1 METELE
7 SKEFKTWLSDNIIY
21 TEVKLNAIIDL
32 EAAKNNTEMVRKLSG
47 EKKYPLLVDLNNIK
61 SITKEARDHFA
72 MKGREPLI
80 NSLAMVIKS
89 PISRMIGN
97 YFINLSSPTVPT
109 KLFNSKEKAIKWLTP
124 YIHG

>member
-1 METELE
+1 MSDLLE
-7 SKEFKTWLSDNIIY
+7 SKEFKTWLTGNIIY
-21 TEVKLNAIIDL
+21 TEVKLNAVIDL

-61 SITKEARDHFA
+61 SITKEAREHFS
-72 MKGREPLI
+72 MKGRDSYI

-109 KLFNSKEKAIKWLTP
+109 KLFNSKEKAIKWLIP
-124 YIHG
+124 YTHE

>member
-1 METELE
+1 MSSLLE

-21 TEVKLNAIIDL
+21 TEVKLNAIIDV
-32 EAAKNNTEMVRKLSG
+32 EAARENTRMVRQLSG

-61 SITKEARDHFA
+61 SITKEAREHFS
-72 MKGREPLI
+72 MKGREPYI

-97 YFINLSSPTVPT
+97 YFINLSSPIVPT
-109 KLFNSKEKAIKWLTP
+109 KLFNSKEKAIKWLAT
-124 YIHG
+124 YTHG

>member
-7 SKEFKTWLSDNIIY
+7 SNEFKTWLSDNIIY

-32 EAAKNNTEMVRKLSG
+32 DAAKNNTEMVRKLSG

-97 YFINLSSPTVPT
+97 YFINLSSPIVPT

>member
-1 METELE
+1 MSDKLE
-7 SKEFKTWLSDNIIY
+7 SNEFSTWMLNNIIY
-21 TEVKLNAIIDL
+21 TEVKPNAIIDL
-32 EAAKNNTEMVRKLSG
+32 QAAQKNSEMVKKLSQG
-47 EKKYPLLVDLNNIK
+47 KKYPLLVDLNNIK

-72 MKGREPLI
+72 MKNREPLI

-109 KLFNSKEKAIKWLTP
+109 KLFNHKEKAIKWLSP
-124 YIHG
+124 YIGG

>member
-97 YFINLSSPTVPT
+97 YFINLSSPIVPT